1 MNNNRFF
8 LLIFAFVFLQ
18 SCTTSVVALRGK
30 YQEGPVKSKIERPFE
45 SVWESVIDLIAETG
59 VSVKM
64 IDKAS
69 GLIIADVASF
79 SGLLSFEEPKGDL
92 ANSKAHIVIE
102 RLNSDFPNSAN
113 KYDATAIWNMR
124 VKPIADNTTVVS
136 VNLHSIR
143 VDKSP
148 LPLRGKSTGTFEKWL
163 IDGIFDGIE

>member
-1 MNNNRFF
+1 MKNRF
-8 LLIFAFVFLQ
+8 LIITICTFVHLQ
-18 SCTTSVVALRGK
+18 SCTTSVVPLRGK
-30 YQEGPVKSKIERPFE
+30 YQEGSVKSKIEKPFE

-69 GLIIADVASF
+69 GLIIADIASF
-79 SGLLSFEEPKGDL
+79 SGLLSFEESRGDL
-92 ANSKAHIVIE
+92 ANPKAHIVIE

-124 VKPIADNTTVVS
+124 VKPLSGNVTVVS

-143 VDKSP
+143 VDKAL
-148 LPLRGKSTGTFEKWL
+148 LPLRGKSTGNFEKWL
-163 IDGIFDGIE
+163 IDGIFEGVE